1 MTINNQKGTALVTGA
16 AHRIGRAM
24 AEALATEGWNLALH
38 YNSSKDSAEALATE
52 LREKGVSAITLKA
65 DLAKGEEVSALIPQ
79 AGQALGPVTLLV
91 NNASIFESDTIRNGT
106 KKSWDIHMGVNLHA
120 PFLLTQAF
128 ANSLPENLQGN
139 VINLIDQRV
148 WNLTPHF
155 ASYTVSKAGLWT
167 LTQTTALALA
177 PQIRVN
183 AIGPGP
189 TLKSI
194 HQTDEQFTKEYT
206 TTPLQRSVDLDEI
219 CNAMRF
225 ILTTPSMTGQ
235 MVALDSGQHLGYA
248 QPASG
253 IDPDLS

>member
-1 MTINNQKGTALVTGA
+1 MTKENSKGTALVTGA

-24 AEALATEGWNLALH
+24 AEALADDGWNVALH
-38 YNSSKDSAEALATE
+38 YNSSNTNAEAVATCLKAKSVLATT
-52 LREKGVSAITLKA
+52 IKA
-65 DLAKGEEVSALIPQ
+65 DLAKEEEVRSLIPQ
-79 AGQALGPVTLLV
+79 AQEALGPVTLLV
-91 NNASIFESDTIRNGT
+91 NNASIFESDTIRTGT
-106 KKSWDIHMGVNLHA
+106 KESWDIHMNVNLHA
-120 PFLLTQAF
+120 PFLLTQEF
-128 ANSLPENLQGN
+128 ANALPEKLQGN

-194 HQTDEQFTKEYT
+194 HQSEEQFAKEWSN
-206 TTPLQRSVDLDEI
+206 TPLQRSVDLEEV
-219 CNAMRF
+219 CTAMRF
-225 ILTTPSMTGQ
+225 ILSAPSMTGQ

-248 QPASG
+248 QPANG
-253 IDPDLS
+253 VDPEV

>member
-1 MTINNQKGTALVTGA
+1 MTEKNQKGTALVTGA

-24 AEALATEGWNLALH
+24 AEALAADGWNIALH
-38 YNSSKDSAEALATE
+38 YNSSNESAEALASE
-52 LREKGVSAITLKA
+52 LRETGVSAITLKA
-65 DLAKGEEVSALIPQ
+65 DLASEAEVRALIPKAQ
-79 AGQALGPVTLLV
+79 EALGPVTLLV

-106 KKSWDIHMGVNLHA
+106 KESWNIHMDVNLHA
-120 PFLLTQAF
+120 PFLLTQEF
-128 ANSLPENLQGN
+128 ANALPENLQGN

-194 HQTDEQFTKEYT
+194 HQSDEQFTKEWSA
-206 TTPLQRSVDLDEI
+206 TPLKRSVNLVEI
-219 CNAMRF
+219 CTAMNF
-225 ILTTPSMTGQ
+225 ILSSPSLTGQ

-248 QPASG
+248 QPATG
-253 IDPDLS
+253 IDPEV